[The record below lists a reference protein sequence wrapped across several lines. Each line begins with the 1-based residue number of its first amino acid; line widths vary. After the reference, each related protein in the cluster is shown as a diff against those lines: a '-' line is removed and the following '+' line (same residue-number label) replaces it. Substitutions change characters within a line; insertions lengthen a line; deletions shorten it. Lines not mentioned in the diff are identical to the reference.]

1 MRFLK
6 VGGTAVGAVLL
17 ALTATP
23 ALAQQPPAQQ
33 PAAMQLSKGMVGPM
47 NEARTAIIAKDWAT
61 AKTKLTGAEGQAKTP
76 QDKLALE
83 RLRIVM
89 AAETNDYPLQIKS
102 LEAMIGSGLLTPADT
117 KTYKGA
123 LSKAYLESG
132 DAAKSTQLFRAYID
146 EYGGTPEQL
155 IGLANDAA
163 KTGDTTTAVTYAN
176 KAIDAVKA
184 TGAKPADA
192 WYRVLMKAHKQANEM
207 DKYYA
212 TEERAVSDNPSE
224 EGYWREL
231 IARVQTMPG
240 FGAEQKLDM
249 FRTLSAAG
257 VKLAPNEKRAY
268 ATEALK
274 RGMPNETL
282 QVLEPA
288 FAAGELGSDEADQKT
303 VRDAKTAAAEDKAGL
318 AKETADVLAKGT
330 SSTIAK
336 IGEAQLSYGDN
347 AKAAEVLQK
356 ALDKGIADAGEAD
369 AAKLRLGIAQFRAG
383 QVDAAKAT
391 WGGITAG
398 IPGVLAR
405 NWVLIANIKR

>member
-17 ALTATP
+17 AMTATP
-23 ALAQQPPAQQ
+23 ALAQQQ
-33 PAAMQLSKGMVGPM
+33 PAPMQLSKSMVGPM
-47 NEARTAIIAKDWAT
+47 NEARNAILAKDWVT
-61 AKTKLTGAEGQAKTP
+61 AKAKLTAAEGQAKTP

-83 RLRIVM
+83 RLRIAM
-89 AAETNDYPLQIKS
+89 AAETKDYPQQITS
-102 LEAMIGSGLLTPADT
+102 LEAMLGSGLLTPAET

-123 LSKAYLESG
+123 LSRAYLDSG
-132 DAAKSTQLFRAYID
+132 DQAKSTQVFRAYID
-146 EYGGTPEQL
+146 EFGGTPEQY

-163 KTGDTTTAVTYAN
+163 KAGDSATAVTYAN

-184 TGAKPADA
+184 TGAKPADS
-192 WYRVLMKAHKQANEM
+192 WYRVLMKAYKQANEM

-212 TEERAVSDNPSE
+212 TEERALADNPAE
-224 EGYWREL
+224 QGYWREL

-249 FRTLSAAG
+249 FRTLTAAG
-257 VKLAPNEKRAY
+257 VKLSPTEKRSY

-288 FAAGELGSDEADQKT
+288 FAAGELGSEAEDQKT
-303 VRDAKTAAAEDKAGL
+303 MRDAKTAATEDKAGL
-318 AKETADVLAKGT
+318 AKETADALAKGT
-330 SSTIAK
+330 SSAIAK

-347 AKAAEVLQK
+347 AKAIEVLQK
-356 ALDKGIADAGEAD
+356 ALDKGVSVAGEAD
-369 AAKLRLGIAQFRAG
+369 AAKLHLGIAQFRAG
-383 QVDAAKAT
+383 QADAAKAT
-391 WGGITAG
+391 WAGITAG
-398 IPGVLAR
+398 IPGVLAH
-405 NWVLIANIKR
+405 NWVLIATIKR